1 MANLSRTFALAC
13 AAGLTVTLSACGSA
27 TVESSSNSG
36 VPTSVAP
43 LERDTKASG
52 TSASAEASATGTEAT
67 GAATATKPQTASE
80 AASASAAKQDSGA
93 KEEKLTALPTPNS
106 VTKADEP
113 YLDAL
118 RNAGINVEG
127 VEDQLISAGHAAC
140 RPEDKVTVPAVAGQL
155 LEQHRTDIAHEL
167 VSALIVENAQ
177 RAYCKPQ

>member
-1 MANLSRTFALAC
+1 MTRLSRSLALAC

-27 TVESSSNSG
+27 TVESGSNSG
-36 VPTSVAP
+36 VPTTVAP
-43 LERDTKASG
+43 LERDTEA
-52 TSASAEASATGTEAT
+52 TSAPSAAADTATDTDSSATA
-67 GAATATKPQTASE
+67 AATKSETASE

>member
-1 MANLSRTFALAC
+1 MARLSRFLVLAC
-13 AAGLTVTLSACGSA
+13 TAGLAVTLSACGSA
-27 TVESSSNSG
+27 TVESGSNSSE
-36 VPTSVAP
+36 PPSVAP
-43 LERDTKASG
+43 LERDTKAAG
-52 TSASAEASATGTEAT
+52 ASASAEASATGTA
-67 GAATATKPQTASE
+67 AATTAHASSE

-113 YLDAL
+113 YLEAL